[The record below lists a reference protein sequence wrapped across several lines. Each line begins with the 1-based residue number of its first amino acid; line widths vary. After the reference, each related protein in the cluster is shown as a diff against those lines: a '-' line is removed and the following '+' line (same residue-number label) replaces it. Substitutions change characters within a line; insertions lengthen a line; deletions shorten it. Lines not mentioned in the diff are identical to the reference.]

1 MVVFLLLCVLILF
14 YKNFLTIM
22 INYHI
27 YLIYVVLFT
36 AFFLA
41 TVKLYKNVSV
51 FVIFFYSFFYWSLYF
66 EFLCLN
72 IYVFY
77 FLYDFSYIICIT
89 MGVV

>member
-36 AFFLA
+36 ALFLA